1 MTTRGIRWAIE
12 YHHERR
18 KIGLA
23 VCFLV
28 SIMLFLLPSP
38 SLIHSQVPPRVDLS
52 FDDCVATTAFGRDID
67 VASNYRF
74 EWICSFLMY
83 SSDTGN
89 LQITMSHDKCVYTL
103 LSNLWRLEIVSQI
116 GRNICD
122 SLAYVTER
130 PSILT
135 PEPTRIPQPT
145 RTPRPTTT
153 PVPAVIEVICESEEQ
168 SRALIKS
175 LQESGFVAYLRR
187 KTHEGRIGT
196 LAITQYSAKRNLPEI
211 ISVNGLDCSIPEQAR

>member
-1 MTTRGIRWAIE
+1 MTTRGIRWAIA
-12 YHHERR
+12 YHHERS
-18 KIGLA
+18 KNGLA
-23 VCFLV
+23 ASFLV

-38 SLIHSQVPPRVDLS
+38 SLIQSQVPSKVDLS

-74 EWICSFLMY
+74 EWICSFLLY

-116 GRNICD
+116 GRDICD
-122 SLAYVTER
+122 SLAYITER

-135 PEPTRIPQPT
+135 PEPTRTPRST
-145 RTPRPTTT
+145 RTPAP
-153 PVPAVIEVICESEEQ
+153 PYIEIICESEDH
-168 SRALIKS
+168 SRALRRAMVENDIY
-175 LQESGFVAYLRR
+175 AYLSRQSY
-187 KTHEGRIGT
+187 EGRMWARV
-196 LAITQYSAKRNLPEI
+196 LARYSPNNDILSI
-211 ISVNGLDCSIPEQAR
+211 IRSNTLDCSIPE